1 MSKNKIYDCITFF
14 DENLLTNSRFE
25 ILDKVV
31 DYFVICESKFDHKG
45 DKKKLN
51 FSLHDKKFEK
61 KIIYI
66 IFDNLINFKNRWDI
80 EKQQREKIFDGILNA
95 SQDDYIMYSDSDEIP
110 NPKIL
115 ENFNLKKKFGIF
127 FQNFYVYKLNIFNKY
142 ETPWEGTRICKK
154 KDLRSFFFLRKNI
167 LSKNIFKPFWKLN
180 VEKNIETYLN
190 GGWHFNNLYNAE
202 LISKKLKSFPH
213 EEYSSEKY
221 SNPDVIQKK
230 INNLEDLFERNQKYE
245 KIQIDNSFPNYILN
259 NQEKFKDFIL

>member
-115 ENFNLKKKFGIF
+115 ENFNLKKK
-127 FQNFYVYKLNIFNKY
+127 NL
-142 ETPWEGTRICKK
+142 E
-154 KDLRSFFFLRKNI
+154 FFFK
-167 LSKNIFKPFWKLN
+167 IFMYINLIFLTNMKLHGK
-180 VEKNIETYLN
+180 EQE
-190 GGWHFNNLYNAE
+190 FA
-202 LISKKLKSFPH
+202 KKR
-213 EEYSSEKY
+213 
-221 SNPDVIQKK
+221 I
-230 INNLEDLFERNQKYE
+230 
-245 KIQIDNSFPNYILN
+245 
-259 NQEKFKDFIL
+259 